1 MTSTITTPA
10 NPCTRTSG
18 TASQITVKGKRPITC
33 ERSPCQHEE
42 ASATYIAWAASSG
55 LARSRDTI
63 DTELDMARAQLEQLP
78 PDAPPQPG
86 PLPAASRSVPA
97 SNPLFGGRSPDL
109 QRVATTFM
117 RSRAVVLAGPEGIG
131 KTELA
136 IDFAHRYG
144 RFFAGGVFWID
155 FSIAEDVALQVAACG
170 DVGAMELRA
179 DFAELSLDDQLH
191 LVLRAWQEDA
201 PRLLIFDD
209 CEDEDLLREWLPG
222 SGGAHVL
229 VTSRRS
235 TWDGALKVTTVPL
248 GPLAREES
256 AALLRRMRPDVAA
269 SEPALD
275 QIAEEMEDH
284 PLALRLA
291 GGFLRRYRGSLS
303 LESFL
308 EQIRSRDVLEQ
319 AGALLG
325 EPPAE
330 VRTSYPR
337 FRGTAEAEP
346 APAGAARNR
355 FSRRRA
361 HQSPPAARTFA
372 LTRRW
377 LERADPAG
385 RPALA
390 VLARAAWFAPGQP
403 IPRPVLLD
411 AAADTR
417 SAESVVRLVDLGL
430 LDADGEALLRLHRAV
445 AELVRVSVPAPE
457 AQAAAEEA
465 IVAWASAA
473 NDSGAADGRL
483 LAVPHLD
490 LAVRATAGPAAED
503 RVAALSFELGRAL
516 WAAGDLRRARAQLER
531 AFEIREQ
538 LLGDRD
544 DRTVATLGA
553 LGSLLQ
559 AQGDL
564 AGAQAALERALELS
578 EATLGPDHPDTAVVL
593 TNLAWTLRFQ
603 GNLAGARDHLER
615 ALRVSERTLGPD
627 HPETIGRLDGLGVL
641 LREQGDLPAART
653 YAERAMDALD
663 RTLGPDHPRT
673 LVAINNVGLLLREQG
688 ELDGARACLEHALD
702 VSERTLGPDH
712 PDTATAIDNMGT
724 LLQAEGNLASARQ
737 HIERGLAIR
746 EASLGIDNPATGTSY
761 NNLGMLLRELG
772 EREAARSYL
781 EQALI
786 VSQRV
791 LGPYDP
797 QTATSYFNLGTL
809 LLELGDL
816 YGAQPHL
823 ERALAIREQGLG
835 ADHPD
840 TAASLANVGALHIA
854 YGDLAGARTYLER
867 ALEIQETV
875 LGEDHP
881 LTAVSHDRLG
891 RLLREQ
897 GDGAAARPHF
907 ERAVAI
913 REQVLGPDHP
923 DTLASMTEHDQ
934 LVRELGGRR
943 PGWPP
948 KKLPEAEFFEEE

>member
-1 MTSTITTPA
+1 M
-10 NPCTRTSG
+10 
-18 TASQITVKGKRPITC
+18 
-33 ERSPCQHEE
+33 
-42 ASATYIAWAASSG
+42 
-55 LARSRDTI
+55 
-63 DTELDMARAQLEQLP
+63 
-78 PDAPPQPG
+78 PG
-86 PLPAASRSVPA
+86 P
-97 SNPLFGGRSPDL
+97 NPLFGGRSPDL
-109 QRVATTFM
+109 QRVATTFTK
-117 RSRAVVLAGPEGIG
+117 SRAVVLAGPEGVG
-131 KTELA
+131 KTQLA
-136 IDFAHRYG
+136 IDFGHRYG

-155 FSIAEDVALQVAACG
+155 FSIAEDVSLQVAACG
-170 DVGAMELRA
+170 DAGGMELRA

-191 LVLRAWQEDA
+191 LVLRAWQEDT

-209 CEDEDLLREWLPG
+209 CEDDDLLREWLPG
-222 SGGAHVL
+222 GGGTHVL

-235 TWDGALKVTTVPL
+235 SWDAALKVAAVTL

-256 AALLRRMRPDVAA
+256 AALLRRLRPDVAA
-269 SEPALD
+269 DAAVLGE
-275 QIAEEMEDH
+275 IAQEMEDQPH
-284 PLALRLA
+284 ALRLA

-303 LESFL
+303 PESFL
-308 EQIRSRDVLEQ
+308 EQIRSREVLEQ
-319 AGALLG
+319 TGALLG
-325 EPPAE
+325 DPEPVP
-330 VRTSYPR
+330 VGPS
-337 FRGTAEAEP
+337 
-346 APAGAARNR
+346 RNR
-355 FSRRRA
+355 FTRRRA
-361 HQSPPAARTFA
+361 HQSSPAARTFA
-372 LTRRW
+372 LARRW
-377 LERADPAG
+377 LERADPVG
-385 RPALA
+385 RPALS
-390 VLARAAWFAPGQP
+390 VLTRAAWFAPGQP
-403 IPRPVLLD
+403 IPRAILLD

-430 LDADGEALLRLHRAV
+430 LEADGEELLRLHRVV
-445 AELVRVSVPAPE
+445 AELVRATSPAPE
-457 AQAAAEEA
+457 AQIAAEEA
-465 IVAWASAA
+465 MVAWARAA
-473 NDSGAADGRL
+473 NDSGVAEGRL

-490 LAVRATAGPAAED
+490 LAVRAAAGPAVDD
-503 RVAALSFELGRAL
+503 RQAALCYELGRAL

-531 AFEIREQ
+531 ALEIRQQ
-538 LLGDRD
+538 LLGERD
-544 DRTVATLGA
+544 DRTVATLSA

-564 AGAQAALERALELS
+564 AGAQSALERALELS
-578 EATLGPDHPDTAVVL
+578 EVTLGPDHPDTAVVL

-603 GNLAGARDHLER
+603 GDLVGARGHLER
-615 ALRVSERTLGPD
+615 ALHVSERTLGAD
-627 HPETIGRLDGLGVL
+627 HPETVGRLDGLGVL

-688 ELDGARACLEHALD
+688 ELDGARACLEHALG

-737 HIERGLAIR
+737 HIERALAIR
-746 EASLGIDNPATGTSY
+746 EASLGVDNPATGTSY

-840 TAASLANVGALHIA
+840 TAASLTNVGALHIA

-867 ALEIQETV
+867 AAEVRETV
-875 LGEDHP
+875 LGEEHP
-881 LTAVSHDRLG
+881 LTADSHDRLG
-891 RLLREQ
+891 RLLRDQ
-897 GDGAAARPHF
+897 GDAAGARPHF

-923 DTLASMTEHDQ
+923 DTLASMTEHDK
-934 LVRELGGRR
+934 LVRELGGGHRS
-943 PGWPP
+943 GWPSR
-948 KKLPEAEFFEEE
+948 KLPEAEYFEEE